1 EEPLS
6 KQKCSCPNAGVPTYF
21 DYVPQY
27 LRWFEEWAEDF
38 CRKKKKKVEN
48 LQKSC
53 RGKYKGA
60 DRYCSRN
67 GYDCEKTKRAIGKL
81 RYGKQC
87 ISCLYACNPYVDWIN
102 NQKEQFD
109 KQKKQ
114 CETVISGKPRQK
126 RDAHGGSNDNGYE
139 KIFYKKLQE
148 TGYSDVENFLDL
160 LNKEKSC
167 QNIKDEKEGKID
179 FKTVKSSSASGTAG
193 SGDTAGSGSGGT
205 GGDSGTNDASQGT
218 FYRSDYC
225 QPCPI
230 CGVKR
235 NGNQWEKK
243 DTDQCKNIKLYK
255 PNEGAKPTAITILKS
270 GDEEK
275 EIEKKLNAFCA
286 ETNSSSG
293 GGGKNSNNQDLYEE
307 WKCYQIGELTKD
319 NKPGGEEDEDDH
331 DYEKDVKNGG
341 GLCILENNDDKEKV
355 NKQKTY
361 NDFFNFWV
369 AHVLKDSIEWRTQ
382 LTKCLSEDKLKK
394 CEKGCKSN
402 CECFKKWIEKKEQ
415 EWIEVKDQFNKQ
427 TDFGVWK
434 HYLVLEKILEEYYF
448 ENIQKAYGDLKSI
461 QEMQKIIHA
470 NRDKTNRSK
479 DDVDAL
485 DVLFDHELEEA
496 EDCLDIHEDEDD
508 EDGDGNT
515 CVEEVEKLR
524 DNPCSGESGGSGS
537 SSVLRRYPAVATKVA
552 QHFHQEAKT
561 QLRNRAGG
569 RKTLRADASKGT
581 YRNGGKADELKDV
594 CKITNQYSN
603 AGKNKSKNPCN
614 GKGDRFE
621 IGTDWQGDNFV
632 NETHKYLYI
641 PPRRQHMCTS
651 NLEKLNYASVIG
663 SNNVND
669 TFLVDVLL
677 AAKEE
682 ADYIKNNYKD
692 PNDQNKNKGICRAV
706 RYSFADIGDIIRGR
720 DMWDLDSGSKDME
733 KHFISIFKKIREQ
746 LPEKER
752 KKYTDNDKYLELRA
766 DWWTANRRQVW
777 KAMKCATKKD
787 KNMKCNGIPIE
798 DYIPQR
804 LRWMTEWAEWFCKY
818 QSQEY
823 DKLMKECGECKAK
836 GEQCTNGKNGCEKC
850 KNACEKYK
858 EEINKWKKQ
867 WNNMLVQYVI
877 LYLETHIAAA
887 NGGTHTYSGAV
898 EPKDKPVVDFFK
910 ELQKTIK
917 SSVAASDKGVKPT
930 TSPYETAAGY
940 IHQEIGYGGCQEQT
954 QFCEYENGVIPTTD
968 SGTNNK
974 NYAFKNTPKDH
985 DDACACK
992 SRPKPE
998 KKTEK
1003 PKEEEDPECKTVEG
1017 ILKDNN
1023 GNEQVGECK
1032 KKDFTRTYPDWQCG
1046 NINLVEDRRVCMPP
1060 RRIKLCLYYL
1070 KELKVNEETKEQDLR
1085 EAFIKTAAAETFL
1098 SWQYY
1103 KSKNSMDIKK
1113 LQSGEIPEEFLRS
1126 MYFTYGDYRDI
1137 CLNTDISK
1145 KEGDVSDAKGK
1156 IDAYFN
1162 KYTDTNRTKWWDTNG
1177 PEIWEGMLCALTHGV
1192 TNTDNKRKIK
1202 TDYSYKELNKSK
1214 NVTTPL
1220 EKFAER
1226 PQFLRW
1232 MIEWGEEF
1240 CRERQKKENKIKDGC
1255 IEGDG
1260 CNNTQHPC
1268 NKACTEF
1275 QDYVKKK
1282 KKEFTGQTNKF
1293 VTDASKPKADPEY
1306 SGYEYKNGVTKQGND
1321 YLKDK
1326 CDNKKCDCM
1335 EGNVLGDNPKEKPFG
1350 IYSHEYKNKC
1360 DCLGGRHAPSA
1371 PHPPAVVP
1379 TEQEAEPPPQ
1389 EAPPKKTQEPQNNEC
1404 TMVEN
1409 LFLNDPEK
1417 KFKDACKQKY
1427 DGKYYG
1433 WKCVP
1438 TTSDKSDG
1446 SVCVPPRRRKL
1457 YIGKIKEWADKVAN
1471 TGESQTLTG
1480 GESESTSEGKTTSKS
1495 SGKDPREALRDAFIQ
1510 SAAVETFFAWH
1521 EYKEEKKPPAQE
1533 GAAAL
1538 LKEVTPQED
1547 PQNKLKSGTIPTD
1560 FLRQMFYTLGDYRDI
1575 LFGDTSIV
1583 EAALSPSEKEKMKE
1597 IQKKIDEILEKSGN
1611 ENSVKTVQSSRTTG
1625 PHSVKSHPNSG
1636 KDRKTWWNE
1645 NAQHIWEGMICALTY
1660 KESENGDK
1668 TIVKDDKVYNKIFG
1682 TTPNN
1687 PIPKDNLTPGP
1698 PVTTNGTTGT
1708 PTGTYNDRYKYQT
1721 AKLEEENS
1729 GENTPL
1735 SKFVLRPPYFR
1746 YLEEWGQNFCKE
1758 RKKRLAQIKK
1768 DCEQGGGRC
1777 SGYGENCDDNL
1788 LKKYTIVSDFNCPRC
1803 GTSCSFY
1810 KKWIN
1815 TKRDEF
1821 NKQSNAFT
1829 KQKTDA
1835 HNNNGFCEKEGK
1847 CETAGD
1853 FLEKLKTGPCKN
1865 DSGEHKTG
1873 DDYIKFDDE

>member
-1 EEPLS
+1 
-6 KQKCSCPNAGVPTYF
+6 
-21 DYVPQY
+21 
-27 LRWFEEWAEDF
+27 
-38 CRKKKKKVEN
+38 
-48 LQKSC
+48 
-53 RGKYKGA
+53 
-60 DRYCSRN
+60 
-67 GYDCEKTKRAIGKL
+67 
-81 RYGKQC
+81 
-87 ISCLYACNPYVDWIN
+87 
-102 NQKEQFD
+102 
-109 KQKKQ
+109 
-114 CETVISGKPRQK
+114 
-126 RDAHGGSNDNGYE
+126 
-139 KIFYKKLQE
+139 
-148 TGYSDVENFLDL
+148 
-160 LNKEKSC
+160 
-167 QNIKDEKEGKID
+167 
-179 FKTVKSSSASGTAG
+179 
-193 SGDTAGSGSGGT
+193 
-205 GGDSGTNDASQGT
+205 
-218 FYRSDYC
+218 
-225 QPCPI
+225 
-230 CGVKR
+230 
-235 NGNQWEKK
+235 
-243 DTDQCKNIKLYK
+243 
-255 PNEGAKPTAITILKS
+255 
-270 GDEEK
+270 
-275 EIEKKLNAFCA
+275 
-286 ETNSSSG
+286 
-293 GGGKNSNNQDLYEE
+293 
-307 WKCYQIGELTKD
+307 
-319 NKPGGEEDEDDH
+319 
-331 DYEKDVKNGG
+331 
-341 GLCILENNDDKEKV
+341 
-355 NKQKTY
+355 
-361 NDFFNFWV
+361 
-369 AHVLKDSIEWRTQ
+369 
-382 LTKCLSEDKLKK
+382 
-394 CEKGCKSN
+394 
-402 CECFKKWIEKKEQ
+402 
-415 EWIEVKDQFNKQ
+415 
-427 TDFGVWK
+427 
-434 HYLVLEKILEEYYF
+434 
-448 ENIQKAYGDLKSI
+448 
-461 QEMQKIIHA
+461 
-470 NRDKTNRSK
+470 
-479 DDVDAL
+479 
-485 DVLFDHELEEA
+485 
-496 EDCLDIHEDEDD
+496 
-508 EDGDGNT
+508 
-515 CVEEVEKLR
+515 
-524 DNPCSGESGGSGS
+524 
-537 SSVLRRYPAVATKVA
+537 
-552 QHFHQEAKT
+552 
-561 QLRNRAGG
+561 
-569 RKTLRADASKGT
+569 
-581 YRNGGKADELKDV
+581 
-594 CKITNQYSN
+594 
-603 AGKNKSKNPCN
+603 
-614 GKGDRFE
+614 
-621 IGTDWQGDNFV
+621 
-632 NETHKYLYI
+632 
-641 PPRRQHMCTS
+641 
-651 NLEKLNYASVIG
+651 
-663 SNNVND
+663 
-669 TFLVDVLL
+669 
-677 AAKEE
+677 
-682 ADYIKNNYKD
+682 
-692 PNDQNKNKGICRAV
+692 
-706 RYSFADIGDIIRGR
+706 
-720 DMWDLDSGSKDME
+720 ME

-1873 DDYIKFDDE
+1873 DDYIKFDDESKDKTFGHENYCDPCSQFKIDCKKANCTGDENKEKCNPRNGTINATDIGNGVNSAEDIDMLVSDNIGKGFHDGLEACENAHIFEGIRKDEWKCGKVCGYNVCKPENVNGKKGNGNQIIIIRALFKIWLEYFFKDYNKIRKKLKSCMNSSDATPCIKGCAEEWLKTKKAEWGKIKKHYETQNEDDDIKSFVKNILEFLQSRTEFKNAIKPCKSLDKFEESCGLNSTDNSQNGKDNDLVLCMLNKLEKKISECTSQSSGSPEAQCDSLAPIETPPEEPLEEEEENQVKAPEICKDVIKETAEEKED